1 MTTWLSIAG
10 VLVSLISAIVA
21 ILAKRDSS
29 RSAHVAEAADH
40 RARTPQLEIILSEPA
55 PVPINR
61 VIYRLRNDGPQ
72 DLEDIVI
79 YRPRLPD
86 QIIYPVA
93 VTGSDWAEDEI
104 HLGPVAL
111 GQEVRFTFCCGIAAK
126 LPEFRVRIYCLAE
139 NKTWPLTRLLP
150 SPRG

>member
-1 MTTWLSIAG
+1 MTTWLGIAA
-10 VLVSLISAIVA
+10 LLLSLISTIIAL
-21 ILAKRDSS
+21 LARRDSS
-29 RSAHVAEAADH
+29 RSARAAEAADH
-40 RARTPQLEIILSEPA
+40 RAREPKLEIILSEPEPA
-55 PVPINR
+55 PIDR
-61 VIYRLRNDGPQ
+61 GIYRLRNDGPQ

-86 QIIYPVA
+86 QIKYPIA

-126 LPEFRVRIYCLAE
+126 LPEFRVRIDCLAGSE
-139 NKTWPLTRLLP
+139 TWQTTWLLS